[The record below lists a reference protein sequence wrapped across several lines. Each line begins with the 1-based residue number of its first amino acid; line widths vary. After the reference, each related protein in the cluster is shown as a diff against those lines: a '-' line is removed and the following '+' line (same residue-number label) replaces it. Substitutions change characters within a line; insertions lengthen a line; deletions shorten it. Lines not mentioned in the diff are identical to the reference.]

1 MKFEENYTIDQR
13 IENAQKEMRDIFTL
27 LEKTLLRVRIVQ
39 SELQNLKEF
48 NKYKKG

>member
-1 MKFEENYTIDQR
+1 MKFEENYTIDKR

-27 LEKTLLRVRIVQ
+27 LEKTLLRVRILQ

-48 NKYKKG
+48 NEYKKG

>member
-1 MKFEENYTIDQR
+1 MKFEESYSIDQR

-39 SELQNLKEF
+39 GELENLKEF